1 MSSSLVCKE
10 QTTPFTS
17 GLDNRTERT
26 RERVNYDTSYQKI
39 FARVNQ
45 ELINGK
51 AKHLIVMLGIVPSFN
66 TNSGIP
72 IAYPRLV
79 WLETILTSR
88 IMTPIKLLAR
98 MGLFGGLIN
107 NFDRGIE
114 ILDDLDDH
122 WYSPYQIKG
131 INQ

>member
-1 MSSSLVCKE
+1 M
-10 QTTPFTS
+10 T
-17 GLDNRTERT
+17 
-26 RERVNYDTSYQKI
+26 
-39 FARVNQ
+39 
-45 ELINGK
+45 LI
-51 AKHLIVMLGIVPSFN
+51 
-66 TNSGIP
+66 TGIP

-98 MGLFGGLIN
+98 MGIFGGLVN

-122 WYSPYQIKG
+122 WYEFSE
-131 INQ
+131 